1 MNKICYGL
9 EISMA
14 NKNNTEVVIDGK
26 VYTLCGYESE
36 EYLQKVASYINNKIA
51 EVKQSESFR
60 KQPLDIQEMIIR
72 INLADDYFKVKKL
85 ADSLENDSE
94 AKDKEAYDLKH
105 DMIAAQIKIDSLEQ
119 EIKTLQDSITNY
131 QKNIVRLETEL
142 QDMQK

>member
-1 MNKICYGL
+1 
-9 EISMA
+9 MA

-142 QDMQK
+142 QDMQKWWTTM

>member
-1 MNKICYGL
+1 
-9 EISMA
+9 MA

>member
-1 MNKICYGL
+1 
-9 EISMA
+9 MA

-51 EVKQSESFR
+51 DVKQSESFR
-60 KQPLDIQEMIIR
+60 NQPLDIQEMIIR

-131 QKNIVRLETEL
+131 PKNIVRLETEL